1 MRSIWEQTARLP
13 QFDALT
19 GGVQTD
25 VLIIGGGMAGILCA
39 YFLEQAGVDYLLL
52 EADRICGGVT
62 GNTTAKITSQH
73 GLIYS
78 RLAREFGLEAA
89 RLYLEAN
96 EAALARY
103 RSLCREIDCD
113 FQEQDAYV
121 YSLGRRDKLENEVA
135 VLEQLGV
142 PARLVSDLPL
152 PIPAA
157 GAVRFPGQAQ
167 FHPLRFIAAIARG
180 LRIHEHTKVLSLR
193 DGEAVTS
200 GGTVRAGKVV
210 AATHFPL
217 LNRHGSYF
225 LKLCQ
230 HRSYV
235 LALRGAPELEGM
247 YVDEAEDGLSLRS
260 YHGLLLLG
268 GGGPR
273 TGKKGGGWAELSAVA
288 QRAYPNAREAA
299 RWATQDCMSL
309 DGVPYIGQY
318 SARTPGLFVA
328 AGFNKWGMTSSMAA
342 AMLLADLVRGR
353 DNPYAALF
361 SPSRSIL
368 RPQLAANALEAAA
381 NLLTP
386 TVPRCPHMGCALKY
400 NRQEHSWD
408 CPCHGSRFAQDG
420 RLLDNPAMVEIDPP
434 DTP

>member
-152 PIPAA
+152 PILAA

-217 LNRHGSYF
+217 LNRHAS
-225 LKLCQ
+225 
-230 HRSYV
+230 
-235 LALRGAPELEGM
+235 
-247 YVDEAEDGLSLRS
+247 
-260 YHGLLLLG
+260 
-268 GGGPR
+268 
-273 TGKKGGGWAELSAVA
+273 
-288 QRAYPNAREAA
+288 
-299 RWATQDCMSL
+299 
-309 DGVPYIGQY
+309 
-318 SARTPGLFVA
+318 
-328 AGFNKWGMTSSMAA
+328 
-342 AMLLADLVRGR
+342 
-353 DNPYAALF
+353 
-361 SPSRSIL
+361 
-368 RPQLAANALEAAA
+368 
-381 NLLTP
+381 
-386 TVPRCPHMGCALKY
+386 
-400 NRQEHSWD
+400 
-408 CPCHGSRFAQDG
+408 
-420 RLLDNPAMVEIDPP
+420 IDPMCWP
-434 DTP
+434 

>member
-152 PIPAA
+152 PILAA

-247 YVDEAEDGLSLRS
+247 YVDAAEDGLSLRS

-268 GGGPR
+268 GGGHR

>member
-235 LALRGAPELEGM
+235 LALRGAPEREGM

-268 GGGPR
+268 GGGHR

-299 RWATQDCMSL
+299 RWAAQDCMSL

-328 AGFNKWGMTSSMAA
+328 AGFNKWGMTTSMAA

-353 DNPYAALF
+353 ENPYAALF

-368 RPQLAANALEAAA
+368 RPQLAANALAAAA

>member
-268 GGGPR
+268 GGGHR

-299 RWATQDCMSL
+299 RWAAQDCMSL

-353 DNPYAALF
+353 ENPYAALF

-368 RPQLAANALEAAA
+368 RPQLAANALAAAA

>member
-268 GGGPR
+268 GGGHR

-299 RWATQDCMSL
+299 RWAAQDCMSL

-353 DNPYAALF
+353 ENPYAALF

-368 RPQLAANALEAAA
+368 RPQLAANALAAAA

-408 CPCHGSRFAQDG
+408 CPCHGSRFAEDG
-420 RLLDNPAMVEIDPP
+420 RVLDGPANGDKKM
-434 DTP
+434 

>member
-121 YSLGRRDKLENEVA
+121 YSRGRRDKLENEVA

-268 GGGPR
+268 GGGHR

-353 DNPYAALF
+353 DNPNAALF

>member
-268 GGGPR
+268 GGGHR

-299 RWATQDCMSL
+299 RWAAQDCMSL

-353 DNPYAALF
+353 ENPYAALF

-368 RPQLAANALEAAA
+368 RPQLAANALAAAA

-420 RLLDNPAMVEIDPP
+420 RLLDNPAIVEIVPP
-434 DTP
+434 DSP

>member
-193 DGEAVTS
+193 DGEAVPS

-268 GGGPR
+268 GGGHR

>member
-268 GGGPR
+268 GGGHR

-361 SPSRSIL
+361 SPSRCIL
-368 RPQLAANALEAAA
+368 RPQLAANALAAAA

-400 NRQEHSWD
+400 NRQEH
-408 CPCHGSRFAQDG
+408 RFG
-420 RLLDNPAMVEIDPP
+420 RASCRERV
-434 DTP
+434 

>member
-121 YSLGRRDKLENEVA
+121 YSRGRRDKLENEVA

-268 GGGPR
+268 GGGHR

-328 AGFNKWGMTSSMAA
+328 AGFNKWGMTSSM
-342 AMLLADLVRGR
+342 V
-353 DNPYAALF
+353 AALLLTDF
-361 SPSRSIL
+361 VLKRNNPWAQVFAPNRTVL
-368 RPQLAANALEAAA
+368 RPQLAVHGWESAAS
-381 NLLTP
+381 LLTP

-400 NRQEHSWD
+400 NPQEHSWD
-408 CPCHGSRFAQDG
+408 CPCHGSRFQEDG
-420 RLLDNPAMVEIDPP
+420 KLIDNPATDDKRM
-434 DTP
+434 

>member
-268 GGGPR
+268 GGGHR

>member
-1 MRSIWEQTARLP
+1 MRSIWEKTARLP

-19 GGVQTD
+19 GGAQTD
-25 VLIIGGGMAGILCA
+25 VLLIGGGIAGILCA

-52 EADRICGGVT
+52 ESDWICGGVT

-73 GLIYS
+73 GLVYS
-78 RLAREFGLEAA
+78 KLAREFGLESA

-103 RSLCREIDCD
+103 RTLCREIDCD

-121 YSLGRRDKLENEVA
+121 YALGRRDKLEDEVA
-135 VLEQLGV
+135 VLEKLGFPAQL
-142 PARLVSDLPL
+142 ASDLPL
-152 PIPAA
+152 PIPTA

-180 LRIHEHTKVLSLR
+180 LRIHEHTRVLSLR

-210 AATHFPL
+210 VTTHFPL

-225 LKLCQ
+225 LKLYQ

-235 LALRGAPELEGM
+235 LALEGAPELEGM
-247 YVDEAEDGLSLRS
+247 YVDEAEGGLSFRS
-260 YHGLLLLG
+260 YRGLLLLG
-268 GGGPR
+268 GGGRR
-273 TGKKGGGWAELSAVA
+273 TGKKGGGWAELSALA
-288 QRAYPNAREAA
+288 QRAWPNAREAA
-299 RWATQDCMSL
+299 RWAAQDCMSL

-386 TVPRCPHMGCALKY
+386 TVPRCPHMACALKY
-400 NRQEHSWD
+400 TRQEHSWD
-408 CPCHGSRFAQDG
+408 CPCRGSRFAQDG

>member
-1 MRSIWEQTARLP
+1 MRSIWEQTAHLP

-19 GGVQTD
+19 GGAQVD
-25 VLIIGGGMAGILCA
+25 VLIIGGGMAGMLCA

-62 GNTTAKITSQH
+62 GNTTAKMTSQH

-78 RLAREFGLEAA
+78 RLARESGLEAA

-103 RSLCREIDCD
+103 RRLCQGIDCD
-113 FQEQDAYV
+113 FQERDAYV
-121 YSLGRRDKLENEVA
+121 YTRNCKDQLENEVS
-135 VLEQLGV
+135 VLEKLGF
-142 PARLVSDLPL
+142 PARLVTDLPL
-152 PIPAA
+152 PIPTA
-157 GAVRFPGQAQ
+157 GAVCFPGQAQ
-167 FHPLRFIAAIARG
+167 FHPLRFVAAIAQG
-180 LRIHEHTKVLSLR
+180 LRIHEHTRVLSLR
-193 DGEAVTS
+193 EGGAETS
-200 GGTVRAGKVV
+200 GGAVRAGKVIV
-210 AATHFPL
+210 TTHFPL

-225 LKLCQ
+225 LKLYQ

-235 LALRGAPELEGM
+235 LALEGAPEVEGM
-247 YVDEAEDGLSLRS
+247 YVDGAEDGLSFRS
-260 YHGLLLLG
+260 YQGGLLLG
-268 GGGPR
+268 GGGHR
-273 TGKKGGGWAELSAVA
+273 TGKKGSGWAELAALA

-342 AMLLADLVRGR
+342 AMLLADLVQGR
-353 DNPYAALF
+353 NNPYAALF

-381 NLLTP
+381 SLLTP

-408 CPCHGSRFAQDG
+408 CPCHGSRFARDG
-420 RLLDNPAMVEIDPP
+420 HLLDNPAMVEIDPP
-434 DTP
+434 DMP

>member
-180 LRIHEHTKVLSLR
+180 LRVHEHTKVLSLR

-268 GGGPR
+268 GGGHR

-381 NLLTP
+381 SLLTP

>member
-121 YSLGRRDKLENEVA
+121 YSRGRRDKLENEVA

-268 GGGPR
+268 GGSHR

>member
-78 RLAREFGLEAA
+78 RLARESGLEAA

-268 GGGPR
+268 GGSHR